1 MRREILSWCI
11 YGHIF
16 DISDQI
22 RCMNI
27 SAVMT
32 THSVNF
38 SWIGFFLP
46 CLHLKS
52 VYRKLASVAKHCN
65 ATTQL
70 GIYVEFT
77 ILSIVCTVDDEL
89 SAVIILYICMYVC
102 CIPFLSLQ
110 QILPDTQ
117 KQNDEI
123 TFTSFTGI
131 MFVKI
136 ANKTISLFSAG
147 ILKVFFYSSFC
158 FFFVIEFTFQ
168 FIRSKRRF
176 IPD

>member
-77 ILSIVCTVDDEL
+77 ILSIVCIPL
-89 SAVIILYICMYVC
+89 MMSFPLWLFYIYMYVC

-147 ILKVFFYSSFC
+147 ILKVFFLFLVLLFFC
-158 FFFVIEFTFQ
+158 DWIHFSIYTF
-168 FIRSKRRF
+168 
-176 IPD
+176 